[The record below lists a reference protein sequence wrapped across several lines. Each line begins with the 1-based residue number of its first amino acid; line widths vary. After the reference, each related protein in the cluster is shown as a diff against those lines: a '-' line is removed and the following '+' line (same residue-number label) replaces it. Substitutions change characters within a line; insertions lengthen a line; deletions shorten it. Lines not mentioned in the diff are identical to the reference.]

1 MTVRHADHGD
11 DSLDFKD
18 TKDEAAFRDEART
31 WLSEHLV
38 GDFLAFGGRGAPVS
52 DEGFELRREWEKE
65 LGRGGWL
72 GLGYPVAYGG
82 RAAPISH
89 QIIFTEECAKARTPY
104 RASVQGSE
112 MLGHCI
118 VEFGTE
124 EQKRQHLPGILA
136 GETLWC
142 QGFSEPDAGSDLTNV
157 RTRGQLDG
165 GEWVIEGQKTWTS
178 MGHYCD
184 WIYAVVRTD
193 PTKERHK
200 GLSVLLVNMRQPG
213 VETRAIRNIAN
224 GVEFDETLFKG
235 ARTDASNLLGPTHD
249 GFGVAMAALGFER
262 GTAVLPYQM
271 MFELE
276 MESVITLARER
287 GVGGHPV
294 VRQRVADAWIGV
306 QVLKFNNYRKLTAL
320 MRNGVLGPESSF
332 SKLYWATWHQR
343 LSSLEMDL
351 QGMQSEIVGPNYEL
365 DLMQR
370 SFLVGRA
377 ETIYGGTNEIHRN
390 TIGERVLGL
399 PKGPR

>member
-1 MTVRHADHGD
+1 M
-11 DSLDFKD
+11 DFND
-18 TKDEAAFRDEART
+18 TATEAAFRDEVRN
-31 WLSEHLV
+31 WLDEHHV
-38 GDFLAFGGRGAPVS
+38 GDFQNFGGRGAPVS
-52 DEGFELRREWEKE
+52 DDGFELRREWERE

-72 GLGYPVAYGG
+72 GLGYPSACGG
-82 RAAPISH
+82 RGAPISH

-118 VEFGTE
+118 VRFGDDD
-124 EQKRQHLPGILA
+124 QKRRFLPGILS

-142 QGFSEPDAGSDLTNV
+142 QGYSEPDAGSDLTNV
-157 RTRGQLDG
+157 RTRAELDG
-165 GEWVIEGQKTWTS
+165 DQWVINGQKVWTT

-193 PTKERHK
+193 PSQKRNK

-213 VETRAIRNIAN
+213 VETRPIRNIAN
-224 GVEFDETLFKG
+224 GVEFDETFFND
-235 ARTDASNLLGPTHD
+235 ARTDRENLLGPVHD
-249 GFGVAMAALGFER
+249 GFGVAMAVLGFER

-276 MESVITLARER
+276 MQSLIDLARHR
-287 GVGGHPV
+287 NLASDPV
-294 VRQRVADAWIGV
+294 IRQRLAQAWIGV
-306 QVLKFNNYRKLTAL
+306 RILKFNNYRKLTAL

-332 SKLYWATWHQR
+332 SKLYWATWHQE
-343 LSSLEMDL
+343 LSNLEMEL
-351 QGMQSEIVGPNYEL
+351 MGMDSEIVGSGYEL

-370 SFLVGRA
+370 SFLVSRA

-390 TIGERVLGL
+390 TIAERVLGL
-399 PKGPR
+399 PKEPR